1 MAGIDEIGGISRPV
15 AGQGAAQVLGAIA
28 GSGSSQAGGPQ
39 NALEGLQRSQ
49 GAQGSQGGGQGC
61 SCGGQCQGGSC
72 GCAACGQQRS
82 QELGL
87 LLVL

>member
-28 GSGSSQAGGPQ
+28 GGGASQAGSPQ
-39 NALEGLQRSQ
+39 NALDGLQ
-49 GAQGSQGGGQGC
+49 GAQGGQQGGGQGC
-61 SCGGQCQGGSC
+61 SCGGKCQGGSC

-87 LLVL
+87 